1 MTMKNKGLLIVVSGP
16 SGAGKGTVVKELAN
30 INKNIAVS
38 ISATTRAPR
47 EGEQNGI
54 SYHFITKEDFEKMV
68 AEDGFLEYARYC
80 ENSYGTPKEQ
90 TYRWLEEGK
99 DVILEIDV
107 QGYENIKK
115 NYPDCIGVFI
125 MPPSM
130 EVLEKRL
137 RGRGTETDEQVI
149 LNRLKR
155 AKEEIAIAHQY
166 DYIIINGPL
175 EECVSDVLS
184 VIRAEKL
191 RSSHYEA

>member
-1 MTMKNKGLLIVVSGP
+1 MKNKGILIVVSGP

-30 INKNIAVS
+30 ANKNIAVS

-47 EGEQNGI
+47 EGEQDGI
-54 SYHFITKEDFEKMV
+54 SYHFMSKDDFEKTV

-115 NYPDCIGVFI
+115 KCPDCIGVFI

-155 AKEEIAIAHQY
+155 AEEEIAIAPQY
-166 DYIIINGPL
+166 DYIIVNGPL
-175 EECVSDVLS
+175 EECVDDVLS